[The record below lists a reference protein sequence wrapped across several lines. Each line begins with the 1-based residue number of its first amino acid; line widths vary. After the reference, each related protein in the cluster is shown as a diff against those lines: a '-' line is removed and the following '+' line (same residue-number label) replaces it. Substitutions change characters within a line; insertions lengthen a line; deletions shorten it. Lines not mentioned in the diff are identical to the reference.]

1 MISSRVEVLRRRVE
15 QMVGP
20 MSEEMISGNAKR
32 AVGSGGTGDLVIHCP
47 PSSPPMSLAAL
58 LPKIRKEVGEVFT
71 SQHCHSS
78 LTGNNLNAAANKL
91 FPAGSSVDR
100 KSSKLKLTLIHTDTN
115 TLKLA
120 MGAGGGI
127 LGEANVLRY
136 LARLL
141 PCLSPLYENH
151 SAVNAVDLLGSAV
164 GKHQVT
170 KALTSLVDNSPNFLA
185 GTNPSIADLL
195 ALSLAVSNKIE
206 TPSLKAWTK
215 RLSEAGFSL

>member
-1 MISSRVEVLRRRVE
+1 
-15 QMVGP
+15 
-20 MSEEMISGNAKR
+20 
-32 AVGSGGTGDLVIHCP
+32 
-47 PSSPPMSLAAL
+47 MSLAAL
-58 LPKIRKEVGEVFT
+58 LPKIRPDHCLVCRKEGGEVFT

-78 LTGNNLNAAANKL
+78 LTGTNLNAAAKKL

-100 KSSKLKLTLIHTDTN
+100 KSAKLKLTLIHTDTN

-151 SAVNAVDLLGSAV
+151 SG
-164 GKHQVT
+164 
-170 KALTSLVDNSPNFLA
+170 
-185 GTNPSIADLL
+185 
-195 ALSLAVSNKIE
+195 
-206 TPSLKAWTK
+206 
-215 RLSEAGFSL
+215 